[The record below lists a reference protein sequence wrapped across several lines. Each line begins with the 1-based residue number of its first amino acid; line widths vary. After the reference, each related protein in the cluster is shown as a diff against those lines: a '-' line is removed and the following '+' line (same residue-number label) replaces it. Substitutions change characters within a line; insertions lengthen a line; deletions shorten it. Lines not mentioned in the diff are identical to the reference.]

1 MLVFLIVKP
10 KQKRQNNNV
19 KFKLYTGK
27 DLVMSAKASNNY
39 QQQII
44 QNYYKNRDTILL
56 TRLQEIVTDLY
67 LAETGVVRKKL
78 WKRVEATLDK
88 MEIPQSVKA
97 HIIQQKDVQI
107 LAKNLEEWLR
117 TGKDKKNL

>member
-1 MLVFLIVKP
+1 
-10 KQKRQNNNV
+10 
-19 KFKLYTGK
+19 
-27 DLVMSAKASNNY
+27 MSAKASNNY